1 MSPESVDPA
10 APMFAQDVV
19 AAAASGAD
27 AIKQAWQNPGPGRAA
42 HYKAKRDLFQNWPT
56 LALAIER
63 LIGED

>member
-1 MSPESVDPA
+1 MSPESVDPG

-19 AAAASGAD
+19 AQAANGIEAV
-27 AIKQAWQNPGPGRAA
+27 KNAWMNPGQDLSR

-63 LIGED
+63 LIDEG